1 MEYIF
6 WGHNIPLAAHLRETL
21 QCKIIECITFQQIKS
36 CLSSIEYI
44 DFCVFM
50 ERSDMATD
58 IPTIAQL
65 HKLYP
70 TLYIILISETLSK
83 EEKIPYLRAGTDCM
97 ISKNTSKD
105 DLQKLF
111 SVIIDFKEKEKA
123 RKDNQISSLTEFRL
137 PLWKRTFD
145 ILASGSAILCLSPI
159 LILTA
164 LAIRT
169 ESNGK
174 IVYKSKRV
182 GSNYKIFDFYK
193 FRSMYSDAD
202 KRLAEYQQLNQ
213 YTKNIAEEEFKD
225 SSSAAEISQQSCSSE
240 QKQEQEQDI
249 LLFSDNLSTS
259 ENNYLKTKRTE
270 RSNAFFKLEN
280 DPRITRVG
288 HFIRKYSIDEL
299 PLIVTFSIISIL
311 CIIGSALL
319 SFKFKNDLK
328 KSSKF
333 IKESLIVYSD
343 DKTLLK
349 IEKDNFNNELGR
361 IEKTIDESIHNAAYS
376 EINLYYNHYNSSTS
390 FEFKKLNLFP
400 LKFEG
405 EYYSNKDFVIETDI
419 TSMIYS
425 LLTFYIMYQLR
436 MCECIS
442 RAAENTIRNQI
453 TREAIDKIKD
463 RHRMRM
469 LIKCL
474 YDDRIHDLL
483 QDSLSEFYKMKTIS
497 ARVAIELN
505 PNNML

>member
-83 EEKIPYLRAGTDCM
+83 GEKIPYLRAGTDCM

-213 YTKNIAEEEFKD
+213 YTKNMAEEEFKD

-240 QKQEQEQDI
+240 QKQEQDI

-259 ENNYLKTKRTE
+259 EINYLKTKRTE

-299 PLIVTFSIISIL
+299 PQLFNIL
-311 CIIGSALL
+311 KGDMSVVGNRPLP
-319 SFKFKNDLK
+319 
-328 KSSKF
+328 
-333 IKESLIVYSD
+333 
-343 DKTLLK
+343 
-349 IEKDNFNNELGR
+349 
-361 IEKTIDESIHNAAYS
+361 
-376 EINLYYNHYNSSTS
+376 LY
-390 FEFKKLNLFP
+390 EA
-400 LKFEG
+400 E
-405 EYYSNKDFVIETDI
+405 
-419 TSMIYS
+419 
-425 LLTFYIMYQLR
+425 LLTSDEYVQRFMGPAGLTGLWQVEKRGGAGKMSAEERKQLDIKYAKEFSFGMDMR
-436 MCECIS
+436 III
-442 RAAENTIRNQI
+442 RTFTAFIQKEN
-453 TREAIDKIKD
+453 
-463 RHRMRM
+463 
-469 LIKCL
+469 
-474 YDDRIHDLL
+474 
-483 QDSLSEFYKMKTIS
+483 
-497 ARVAIELN
+497 V
-505 PNNML
+505 

>member
-145 ILASGSAILCLSPI
+145 ILDSGSAILCLSPI

-213 YTKNIAEEEFKD
+213 YTKNIAEEESLN
-225 SSSAAEISQQSCSSE
+225 SSSAAEISQRSCSSE

-299 PLIVTFSIISIL
+299 PQLFNIL
-311 CIIGSALL
+311 KGDMSVVGNRPLP
-319 SFKFKNDLK
+319 
-328 KSSKF
+328 
-333 IKESLIVYSD
+333 
-343 DKTLLK
+343 
-349 IEKDNFNNELGR
+349 
-361 IEKTIDESIHNAAYS
+361 
-376 EINLYYNHYNSSTS
+376 LY
-390 FEFKKLNLFP
+390 EA
-400 LKFEG
+400 E
-405 EYYSNKDFVIETDI
+405 
-419 TSMIYS
+419 
-425 LLTFYIMYQLR
+425 LLTSDEYVQRFMGPAGLTGLWQVEKRGGAGKMSAEERKQLDIKYAKEFSFR
-436 MCECIS
+436 MDMRI
-442 RAAENTIRNQI
+442 I
-453 TREAIDKIKD
+453 IKTFTAFIQKED
-463 RHRMRM
+463 
-469 LIKCL
+469 
-474 YDDRIHDLL
+474 
-483 QDSLSEFYKMKTIS
+483 
-497 ARVAIELN
+497 V
-505 PNNML
+505 

>member
-202 KRLAEYQQLNQ
+202 KRLTEYQQLNQ

-225 SSSAAEISQQSCSSE
+225 SSSAAEISQQSCSLE

-299 PLIVTFSIISIL
+299 PQLFNIL
-311 CIIGSALL
+311 KGDMSVVGNRPLP
-319 SFKFKNDLK
+319 
-328 KSSKF
+328 
-333 IKESLIVYSD
+333 
-343 DKTLLK
+343 
-349 IEKDNFNNELGR
+349 
-361 IEKTIDESIHNAAYS
+361 
-376 EINLYYNHYNSSTS
+376 LY
-390 FEFKKLNLFP
+390 EA
-400 LKFEG
+400 E
-405 EYYSNKDFVIETDI
+405 
-419 TSMIYS
+419 
-425 LLTFYIMYQLR
+425 LLTSDEYVQRFMGPAGLTGLWQVEKRGGAGQMSAEERKQLDIKYAKEFSFGMDMR
-436 MCECIS
+436 III
-442 RAAENTIRNQI
+442 RTFTAFIQKEN
-453 TREAIDKIKD
+453 
-463 RHRMRM
+463 
-469 LIKCL
+469 
-474 YDDRIHDLL
+474 
-483 QDSLSEFYKMKTIS
+483 
-497 ARVAIELN
+497 V
-505 PNNML
+505 